1 MSSSSNSIRYCKHI
15 FLRALFPAETASG
28 LVKVVGLYEGLTD
41 TLGVQISS
49 SYAHSVSITPPF
61 PSVISVQGSP
71 TDESTVLEAVIT
83 DAFGN
88 NVTEPYVT
96 RWKLTNE
103 TVLGGVHL
111 DGNENLSDAYSI
123 STLGVSNVTVNS
135 GQVPASVAMNLEV
148 HP

>member
-1 MSSSSNSIRYCKHI
+1 MYMLFIQIHWEILSLKFIHDILAIQTDPDNDGEWLEAGSLNPENGLFVSAQAGELDDPIFSS
-15 FLRALFPAETASG
+15 FPDDTTIVYAKTTFNAETASG

-88 NVTEPYVT
+88 NVTEP
-96 RWKLTNE
+96 
-103 TVLGGVHL
+103 
-111 DGNENLSDAYSI
+111 I
-123 STLGVSNVTVNS
+123 
-135 GQVPASVAMNLEV
+135 
-148 HP
+148 